1 MVPVLKSLTQQ
12 HHVKVLL
19 VAPEVV
25 APLFKELKNVKIIP
39 ISKGL
44 KLPKLV
50 ELVRF
55 SNKLQ
60 KKSFDYIADCHDVIR
75 SKLLRLIL
83 SPRGNK
89 VAIIDKGRKEKKT
102 LTSYPKKDF
111 YPIKATFQRYAD
123 VFNSLG
129 FPISVEIP
137 PFITSTNRSQNDKK
151 KIGIAPFSQ
160 HAGKSYPLELM
171 QHVVG
176 KLNKKNFEILL
187 FGAPNETKLLDSWS
201 QKFNI
206 INTSSCSLD
215 KQLDLISGLDL
226 MVSMDSANGHM
237 AANYGVKVLT
247 IWGMTHPFLG
257 FKPIGQ
263 PDKHQILLDRTVY
276 PKVPTSVFGKKL
288 PIEYKNAMHSIS
300 PDMIIYR
307 INQIL

>member
-1 MVPVLKSLTQQ
+1 MVT
-12 HHVKVLL
+12 
-19 VAPEVV
+19 PEFVS
-25 APLFKELKNVKIIP
+25 PIFRDIKNVEIVP

-44 KLPKLV
+44 KLPNIITLFW
-50 ELVRF
+50 F
-55 SNKLQ
+55 SKRLR
-60 KKSFDYIADCHDVIR
+60 KESFDYLADCHNVIR
-75 SKLLRLIL
+75 SKLLRLFL
-83 SPRGNK
+83 GQWGNK
-89 VAIIDKGRKEKKT
+89 VAIINKGRKEKKRIT
-102 LTSYPKKDF
+102 NYPKKNF
-111 YPIKATFQRYAD
+111 YPLKPTYQRYAD
-123 VFNSLG
+123 VFRLLG

-137 PFITSTNRSQNDKK
+137 SIQKQNTPSANNKK

-160 HAGKSYPLELM
+160 HAGKSYPLDLM
-171 QHVVG
+171 YQVVD
-176 KLNKKNFEILL
+176 KLDKMNFYLVL
-187 FGAPNETKLLDSWS
+187 FGAPNETEFLGSWS
-201 QKFNI
+201 EKLNI
-206 INTSSCSLD
+206 INTSSWSLE
-215 KQLDLISGLDL
+215 KQLDSISKLDL

-263 PDKHQILLDRTVY
+263 PDEYQMLLDHSKY

>member
-1 MVPVLKSLTQQ
+1 M
-12 HHVKVLL
+12 L
-19 VAPEVV
+19 VTPKIV
-25 APLFKELKNVKIIP
+25 APLFKELKNVEIIP

-44 KLPKLV
+44 KLPKFV

-55 SNKLQ
+55 SRRLQ
-60 KKSFDYIADCHDVIR
+60 KESFSYTADCHDVIR
-75 SKLLRLIL
+75 SKLLRFFLGL
-83 SPRGNK
+83 RGNR
-89 VAIIDKGRKEKKT
+89 VAIIDKGRKEKKI

-111 YPIKATFQRYAD
+111 YPLKPTYQRYAD
-123 VFNSLG
+123 VFKSLG
-129 FPISVEIP
+129 FPISVEVSP
-137 PFITSTNRSQNDKK
+137 STISTKYSQNDKK

-171 QHVVG
+171 EHVVD
-176 KLNKKNFEILL
+176 KLYENNFELLL
-187 FGAPNETKLLDSWS
+187 FGAPSETEFLDSWS

-206 INTSSCSLD
+206 INTSSWSLE
-215 KQLDLISGLDL
+215 KQLDLISKLDL

-263 PDKHQILLDRTVY
+263 SDKHQMLLDRTIY
-276 PKVPTSVFGKKL
+276 PKIPTSVFGKKL